1 MGIDLGL
8 SGKTVIV
15 TGGGSN
21 IGRAI
26 ALTFAG
32 EGCNVVIA
40 DVMEDAAQK
49 VADIANGKNAGGK
62 TIVAKTDVTNLES
75 VEAMVKKA
83 IDEFGRIHV
92 LVNNVGWTFD
102 RFFLDKPIE
111 EYEKEW
117 QLNLRSNIFCTRAV
131 LPHFVENGGGKVVS
145 TTSDAGRMGEFREA
159 VYGACK
165 AGVIALSKS
174 LTREYSKH
182 NINFNCVAPGAT
194 IPSSDDEVS
203 SISIFSKEGF
213 GAGITQEKI
222 PEEQKKKMQKVYPI
236 GRMGTN
242 VDIANAVLF
251 FGSSLSDYVTGQTL
265 SVSGGYSM
273 VD

>member
-8 SGKTVIV
+8 KGKTVIV

-26 ALTFAG
+26 SLTFAE

-40 DVMEDAAQK
+40 DIMEEAAQK

-62 TIVAKTDVTNLES
+62 TIVVKTDVTDFDS
-75 VEAMVKKA
+75 VQAMVQKA

-92 LVNNVGWTFD
+92 LCNNVGWTFD
-102 RFFLDKPIE
+102 RFFLEKPLE

-117 QLNLRSNIFCTRAV
+117 KLNLRSNIFCTRAV
-131 LPHFVENGGGKVVS
+131 LPHFIENGGGKIVS

-159 VYGACK
+159 VYSACK
-165 AGVIALSKS
+165 AGVIALSKA
-174 LTREYSKH
+174 LTREYSKN

-194 IPSSDDEVS
+194 IPSSEDEVS
-203 SISIFSKEGF
+203 DISIFSKEGF

-222 PEEQKKKMQKVYPI
+222 PEEQKKKMQKAYPI
-236 GRMGTN
+236 GRLGTN
-242 VDIANAVLF
+242 TDIAKAVLF
-251 FGSSLSDYVTGQTL
+251 FASSLSDYITGQTI

>member
-8 SGKTVIV
+8 KGKTAIV

-26 ALTFAG
+26 SLALAG
-32 EGCNVVIA
+32 EGMNVVIA
-40 DVMEDAAQK
+40 DIMEDAAKK
-49 VADIANGKNAGGK
+49 VAELANSKGDGGK
-62 TIVAKTDVTNLES
+62 TIVVKTDVTDQAS

-83 IDEFGRIHV
+83 IDEFGQVHV

-102 RFFLDKPIE
+102 RFFLEKPVE
-111 EYEKEW
+111 EYEKEMK
-117 QLNLRSNIFCTRAV
+117 LNLLSNILCTRAV
-131 LPHFVENGGGKVVS
+131 LPHFIDNKYGKVIS
-145 TTSDAGRMGEFREA
+145 ISSDAGRMGEFREA

-174 LTREYSKH
+174 LTREYSR
-182 NINFNCVAPGAT
+182 NNVTFNCVCPGAT
-194 IPSSDDEVS
+194 IPSSEDEVS
-203 SISIFSKEGF
+203 DISIFSKQGF

-222 PEEQKKKMQKVYPI
+222 PEEQKKKMEKAYPL
-236 GRMGTN
+236 GRLGKNT
-242 VDIANAVLF
+242 DIAKAVVF
-251 FGSSLSDYVTGQTL
+251 FASTLSDYVTGQTL

>member
-8 SGKTVIV
+8 AGKTVIV

-26 ALTFAG
+26 SLAFAE
-32 EGCNVVIA
+32 EGSNVVIA
-40 DVMEDAAQK
+40 DIMEEAAQK
-49 VADIANGKNAGGK
+49 VADVANSKNAGGK
-62 TIVAKTDVTNLES
+62 TIVVKTDVTDKDS
-75 VEAMVKKA
+75 VQNMVDTA
-83 IDEFGRIHV
+83 IKEFGGVDV

-102 RFFLDKPIE
+102 RFFMEKPYE
-111 EYEKEW
+111 EWRKEID
-117 QLNLRSNIFCTRAV
+117 LNLWSNIICTRAV
-131 LPHFVENGGGKVVS
+131 LDHFVEKKKGKVVS
-145 TTSDAGRMGEFREA
+145 VASDAGRMGEFREA

-165 AGVIALSKS
+165 AGVISLSKS
-174 LTREYSKH
+174 LTRELSRN

-203 SISIFSKEGF
+203 DISIFSKEGF

-222 PEEQKKKMQKVYPI
+222 PEEQKKKMEKAYPI
-236 GRMGTN
+236 GRLGTN
-242 VDIANAVLF
+242 VDIAKAVLF
-251 FGSSLSDYVTGQTL
+251 FASSLSDYVTGQTL

>member
-1 MGIDLGL
+1 MGVNLGL

-26 ALTFAG
+26 SLTFAG

-40 DVMEDAAQK
+40 DIVEAAAQK
-49 VADIANGKNAGGK
+49 VADIANGKKAGGK
-62 TIVAKTDVTNLES
+62 TIVVKTDVTNFDS
-75 VEAMVKKA
+75 VQAMVKKA
-83 IDEFGRIHV
+83 ISEFGRVHV
-92 LVNNVGWTFD
+92 LCNNVGWTFD
-102 RFFLDKPIE
+102 RFFLEKPLE

-117 QLNLRSNIFCTRAV
+117 QLNLRSNIFCTRAI
-131 LPHFVENGGGKVVS
+131 LPHFVENGGGKIVS
-145 TTSDAGRMGEFREA
+145 TTSDAGRIGEFREA
-159 VYGACK
+159 VYSACK
-165 AGVIALSKS
+165 AGVIALSKA
-174 LTREYSKH
+174 LTREYSKN

-194 IPSSDDEVS
+194 IPGSADEVS
-203 SISIFSKEGF
+203 EISIFSKQGF

-222 PEEQKKKMQKVYPI
+222 PEEQKKKMEKAYPI
-236 GRMGTN
+236 GRLGTN
-242 VDIANAVLF
+242 TDIANAVLF
-251 FGSSLSDYVTGQTL
+251 FASSLSDYITGQTL